1 MTIAIREPRDSDF
14 FPWLSLY
21 EAYAAVRGAALTE
34 QKALLLW
41 TWLSDPAHVESALIA
56 VDDQDGDVVGLAHF
70 HTFPR
75 PLEGDSGVFVDAL
88 YVSAE
93 VREQGV
99 DTKLLEAVRSYAT
112 SHGAGVLRWTKGQNE
127 QLPAALDSVGGEP
140 TAPEVYELQLAPQ
153 RVAQP
158 A

>member
-21 EAYAAVRGAALTE
+21 EAYTAARGADLTE

-56 VDDQDGDVVGLAHF
+56 VDDEGSVVGLAHF

-88 YVSAE
+88 YLSADVSDQSVGQRLLDA
-93 VREQGV
+93 VRE
-99 DTKLLEAVRSYAT
+99 YAT
-112 SHGAGVLRWTKGQNE
+112 AHGAGVVRWTKSEGE
-127 QLPAALDSVGGEP
+127 QLPAALATAGGESSSS
-140 TAPEVYELQLAPQ
+140 EVHELQLADQ

>member
-21 EAYAAVRGAALTE
+21 EAYTAARGAALTE

-41 TWLSDPAHVESALIA
+41 TWLSDPTHVESALIA
-56 VDDQDGDVVGLAHF
+56 VGDEGDVIGLAHF

-75 PLEGDSGVFVDAL
+75 PLEGDSGVFIDAL
-88 YVSAE
+88 YVGAE
-93 VREQGV
+93 VRDESVGN
-99 DTKLLEAVRSYAT
+99 TLLDAVRGYAVAR
-112 SHGAGVLRWTKGQNE
+112 GAGVVRWTKSEGE
-127 QLPAALDSVGGEP
+127 QLAEALSAAGGQSS
-140 TAPEVYELQLAPQ
+140 TSEVHELQLADQ

>member
-21 EAYAAVRGAALTE
+21 EAYTAARGAALTE

-56 VDDQDGDVVGLAHF
+56 VDDEGEVLGLAHF

-75 PLEGDSGVFVDAL
+75 PLEGDSGTFVDAL
-88 YVSAE
+88 YVGAE
-93 VREQGV
+93 VRDETVGTRLF
-99 DTKLLEAVRSYAT
+99 DAIRDYAT
-112 SHGAGVLRWTKGQNE
+112 GHGAGVLRWTKGHDE
-127 QLPAALDSVGGEP
+127 QLPAALTNAGAEASS
-140 TAPEVYELQLAPQ
+140 PEVHELQLTAQ

>member
-21 EAYAAVRGAALTE
+21 EAYAAARGVDLTE

-56 VDDQDGDVVGLAHF
+56 VDDEGEVLGFGHF

-75 PLEGDSGVFVDAL
+75 PLEGDSGVFIDSLFERADL
-88 YVSAE
+88 G
-93 VREQGV
+93 EQGV
-99 DTKLLEAVRSYAT
+99 DTSLLNVIRERAT
-112 SHGAGVLRWTKGQNE
+112 ARGAGVVRWTKADDE
-127 QLPAALDSVGGEP
+127 QLPAALDAAGGEP
-140 TAPEVYELQLAPQ
+140 SSPAVYELQLAAQ

>member
-21 EAYAAVRGAALTE
+21 EAYAAARGANLTE

-41 TWLSDPAHVESALIA
+41 TWLSDPGHVESALIA
-56 VDDQDGDVVGLAHF
+56 VDDEGDVLGLAHF

-75 PLEGDSGVFVDAL
+75 PLEGDSGVFVDSL
-88 YVSAE
+88 F
-93 VREQGV
+93 VRDGANG
-99 DTKLLEAVRSYAT
+99 DGIGKNLLDAVRDYAAR
-112 SHGAGVLRWTKGQNE
+112 HAAGVVRWTRAQDE
-127 QLPAALDSVGGEP
+127 QLPAALRGASGEP
-140 TAPEVYELQLAPQ
+140 SSAEVYEVQLAPQ

>member
-21 EAYAAVRGAALTE
+21 EAYTAARGAALTE

-41 TWLSDPAHVESALIA
+41 TWLSDPTHVESALIA
-56 VDDQDGDVVGLAHF
+56 ADDEGNVLGFAHF

-75 PLEGDSGVFVDAL
+75 PLEGDSGVFIDAL
-88 YVSAE
+88 HLAADAHDQSIG
-93 VREQGV
+93 QQ
-99 DTKLLEAVRSYAT
+99 LLDAVRAYAAG
-112 SHGAGVLRWTKGQNE
+112 HGAGVLRWTKSEGE
-127 QLPAALDSVGGEP
+127 QLAPALSSAGGQSS
-140 TAPEVYELQLAPQ
+140 TSEVHELQLADQ

>member
-21 EAYAAVRGAALTE
+21 EAYTAARGAALTE

-41 TWLSDPAHVESALIA
+41 TWLSDPTHVESALIA
-56 VDDQDGDVVGLAHF
+56 ADDEGKVIGLAHF

-88 YVSAE
+88 YVAADVSDGSVGQRLLDG
-93 VREQGV
+93 VR
-99 DTKLLEAVRSYAT
+99 AYAANR
-112 SHGAGVLRWTKGQNE
+112 GAGVLRWTKSEGE
-127 QLPAALDSVGGEP
+127 QIP
-140 TAPEVYELQLAPQ
+140 TALSEAGGQSSTSEVHEIQLADQ

>member
-21 EAYAAVRGAALTE
+21 EAYAAARGADLTE

-56 VDDQDGDVVGLAHF
+56 VDDEGSVLGLAHF

-75 PLEGDSGVFVDAL
+75 PLEGDSGVFIDAL
-88 YVSAE
+88 YLGAE
-93 VREQGV
+93 VSDQSVGQR
-99 DTKLLEAVRSYAT
+99 LLDGVRSYAAG
-112 SHGAGVLRWTKGQNE
+112 HGAGVVRWTKAE
-127 QLPAALDSVGGEP
+127 SERLPAVLAAAGGESS
-140 TAPEVYELQLAPQ
+140 TSEVHELHLAAQ